1 MTLSKININLWL
13 AYAYQADSSHF
24 TFAQI
29 HFAQKFLQFWV
40 TLSFPY
46 LPPLDF
52 HSPFESQP
60 PTMVGSLSA
69 GNFDQIGKRPPSSP
83 QRMAGTSL

>member
-1 MTLSKININLWL
+1 MTMSEININQLL
-13 AYAYQADSSHF
+13 TYAYQTDSSHF

-46 LPPLDF
+46 LPPLAF

-69 GNFDQIGKRPPSSP
+69 GNFDQIGKRPPSPP
-83 QRMAGTSL
+83 QRIAGTSL

>member
-1 MTLSKININLWL
+1 MTMSEININQLL
-13 AYAYQADSSHF
+13 TYAYQTDSSHF
-24 TFAQI
+24 TFAQN
-29 HFAQKFLQFWV
+29 HFALKFLQFWV

-60 PTMVGSLSA
+60 RQWSA
-69 GNFDQIGKRPPSSP
+69 PS
-83 QRMAGTSL
+83 QQEILTK